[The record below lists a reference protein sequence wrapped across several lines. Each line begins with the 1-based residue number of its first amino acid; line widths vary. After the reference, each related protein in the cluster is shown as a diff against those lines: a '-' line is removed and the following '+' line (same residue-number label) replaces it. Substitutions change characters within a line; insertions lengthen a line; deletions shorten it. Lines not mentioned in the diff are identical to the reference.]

1 MVKKVKYTPIGNSV
15 SPEAT
20 LVQAA
25 IALDVAAQFAVANK
39 SARQMTKVAD
49 GWIEMAKALIGLS
62 EEEES
67 GPIPE
72 TGPLGFTLPVEEE
85 LDGRIDGEEQDG
97 SPSEGFSRNNN
108 QHRRLQ

>member
-1 MVKKVKYTPIGNSV
+1 MVKKTKYTPIGNSV

-39 SARQMTKVAD
+39 SAGLMKKVAD
-49 GWIEMAKALIGLS
+49 GWIEMSKVLLGLE

-67 GPIPE
+67 APLSNN
-72 TGPLGFTLPVEEE
+72 GPLGFTLPTNEE
-85 LDGRIDGEEQDG
+85 DDDRRVDGEEQDPA
-97 SPSEGFSRNNN
+97 PSEGFSRNNN
-108 QHRRLQ
+108 